1 MALLR
6 HRLFGIVLICL
17 LAGSSLLALQPQ
29 AQSVNDG
36 VYSSQQATRG
46 QMLYQGRCSTCHG
59 PMLTGRTGPPLAGDD
74 FLANWEAQPLLEL
87 ANKIRRTMPKD
98 DTDRL
103 TPQETADVMAYIL
116 QFGKFPSGRAE
127 LVVDDAA
134 LKKLNFP
141 ARAVTAPKTPSV
153 TAQLPSLPASGS
165 VAQVMRGILFP
176 SANIIFTTQSID
188 PGAKKPAPKDDTAT
202 VGFDWLIWGGNVY
215 KGWDVVDYA
224 AISVAESA
232 KLMLTPG
239 RRCENG
245 KTVPVTDPDWIKF
258 TQELADAGNASYKA
272 SQTRIQDNVSE
283 STNQLNSSCMNCHR
297 VFRGRTHCAKP

>member
-1 MALLR
+1 
-6 HRLFGIVLICL
+6 
-17 LAGSSLLALQPQ
+17 
-29 AQSVNDG
+29 
-36 VYSSQQATRG
+36 
-46 QMLYQGRCSTCHG
+46 MLG
-59 PMLTGRTGPPLAGDD
+59 GRTGPPLAGED
-74 FLANWEAQPLLEL
+74 FLANWEKEPLLEF
-87 ANKIRRTMPKD
+87 ADKIRKTMPKD

-103 TPQETADVMAYIL
+103 TPQETADVLAYIL
-116 QFGKFPSGRAE
+116 QVGKFPSGRAE
-127 LVVDDAA
+127 LLIDGAA
-134 LKKLNFP
+134 LKRVNFP

-153 TAQLPSLPASGS
+153 AGQPLSLPASGS

-176 SANIIFTTQSID
+176 SANIVFTVQSID
-188 PGAKKPAPKDDTAT
+188 PGAKKPASKDDPPT
-202 VGFDWLIWGGNVY
+202 VGFDWLVWGGNVY

-245 KTVPVTDPDWIKF
+245 KVVPVSDPDWIKF
-258 TQELADAGNASYKA
+258 TQELADAGMAAYKA

-297 VFRGRTHCAKP
+297 VFRGRTHCAKG

>member
-1 MALLR
+1 MVTQPITTAA
-6 HRLFGIVLICL
+6 I
-17 LAGSSLLALQPQ
+17 LATTSRP
-29 AQSVNDG
+29 
-36 VYSSQQATRG
+36 
-46 QMLYQGRCSTCHG
+46 
-59 PMLTGRTGPPLAGDD
+59 
-74 FLANWEAQPLLEL
+74 
-87 ANKIRRTMPKD
+87 
-98 DTDRL
+98 
-103 TPQETADVMAYIL
+103 DVI
-116 QFGKFPSGRAE
+116 
-127 LVVDDAA
+127 DDAA
-134 LKKLNFP
+134 LKKVNFP
-141 ARAVTAPKTPSV
+141 ARTVTVLKPPSV

-188 PGAKKPAPKDDTAT
+188 PGAKKPAPKDGDTPT
-202 VGFDWLIWGGNVY
+202 VGFDWLVWGGNVY

-224 AISVAESA
+224 AISVSESA

-245 KTVPVTDPDWIKF
+245 KAVPVTDPDWIKF

-283 STNQLNSSCMNCHR
+283 STNQLNASCMNCHR